1 MIDVF
6 AVCGELKIDY
16 GGVAVRVLLVEDDRH
31 LAEAMGEALRRFGH
45 DVYHVTGGRQ
55 ALTAARDVEFV
66 LLDLGLPDLDG
77 QEVCRRLRQQTW
89 IPIIVVTGRDD
100 ELSRVLLLDA
110 GADDYV
116 VKPYS
121 MRELLARMEAVV
133 RRGAIGELTR
143 PRPPLPGDG
152 GGGQR
157 RHGPLQVDLRV
168 RRVVLHDREVRLTRR
183 EFDLL
188 AALLADPG
196 AVVGRQELIER
207 VWDENWHGS
216 TRTLDVHVGSLRT
229 KLGDR
234 RWIESV
240 RGVGFR
246 VRTPDD
252 KLNRL
257 AVADG

>member
-1 MIDVF
+1 MLV
-6 AVCGELKIDY
+6 
-16 GGVAVRVLLVEDDRH
+16 VEDDES
-31 LAEAMGEALRRFGH
+31 LGGTMVEALRRFGH
-45 DVYHVTGGRQ
+45 EAEHVTTGVE
-55 ALTAARDVEFV
+55 ALTVLGKAEFI

-77 QEVCRRLRQQTW
+77 QEVCRRIRQHSW
-89 IPIIVVTGRDD
+89 IPIIVVTGRGD
-100 ELSRVLLLDA
+100 ELNRVLLLET

-121 MRELLARMEAVV
+121 MRELLARMDAVV
-133 RRGAIGELTR
+133 RRGAVGEVGEAGRALR
-143 PRPPLPGDG
+143 GASAGPPVEE
-152 GGGQR
+152 QR

-168 RRVVLHDREVRLTRR
+168 RRASLHDREVTLTRR

-188 AALLADPG
+188 AALLDDPG

-246 VRTPDD
+246 VRMPDSE
-252 KLNRL
+252 LRC
-257 AVADG
+257 

>member
-1 MIDVF
+1 MRWTRGQLG
-6 AVCGELKIDY
+6 AG
-16 GGVAVRVLLVEDDRH
+16 AVRVLVVEDDEH
-31 LAEAMGEALRRFGH
+31 LADVMIEALQRFGH
-45 DVYHVTGGRQ
+45 DAQHVTTGGG
-55 ALTAARDVEFV
+55 ALAVLGEVEFV

-77 QEVCRRLRQQTW
+77 QEVCRRIRQHSW
-89 IPIIVVTGRDD
+89 IPIIVVTGRGD
-100 ELSRVLLLDA
+100 ELNRILLLQT

-121 MRELLARMEAVV
+121 MRELLARMDAVV
-133 RRGAIGELTR
+133 RRGTVGETGRVQLAAT
-143 PRPPLPGDG
+143 G
-152 GGGQR
+152 GASGEEQR
-157 RHGPLQVDLRV
+157 RHGPLRLDLRV
-168 RRVVLHDREVRLTRR
+168 RRASLHDREVTLTRR

-188 AALLADPG
+188 AALLDDPG

-252 KLNRL
+252 N
-257 AVADG
+257 